1 MDSEGAVVVA
11 GVEGAAAAD
20 EADFQAAVGA
30 VAVAVAVVGK
40 AARRKAGAEAM
51 VTTADAAP
59 ATFRA
64 PSARPIG

>member
-11 GVEGAAAAD
+11 VVEGAAAAD
-20 EADFQAAVGA
+20 EADFQAAVGV
-30 VAVAVAVVGK
+30 VAVAVAGRV
-40 AARRKAGAEAM
+40 ARRKAGAEAM
-51 VTTADAAP
+51 VMTADAAP

>member
-1 MDSEGAVVVA
+1 MVVA
-11 GVEGAAAAD
+11 VVEGAAAAD
-20 EADFQAAVGA
+20 EADFQAAVG
-30 VAVAVAVVGK
+30 VVAVAVVA

-64 PSARPIG
+64 PSARPTG